1 MEQLEHRVVFGGQVH
16 VLFMEGV
23 QRVGKGPLVCQAGT
37 GMTGLVRPMTPWD
50 PRESIFSASS
60 PMPNIIRI
68 AAALLIDPQGRTLL
82 VRKRGTEA
90 FMQPGGKI
98 DAGETP
104 VQALVRELHEELGL
118 RIDPA
123 QAMHLGQFSAPAA
136 NEPGFEVQAELFR
149 VDSAA
154 AVVPAA
160 EIEEVVWLA
169 ADQAPVMQL
178 APLTRDLILPLYR
191 QALNA
196 PR

>member
-1 MEQLEHRVVFGGQVH
+1 
-16 VLFMEGV
+16 
-23 QRVGKGPLVCQAGT
+23 
-37 GMTGLVRPMTPWD
+37 
-50 PRESIFSASS
+50 
-60 PMPNIIRI
+60 MPNTIRI
-68 AAALLIDPQGRTLL
+68 AAALLIDSQGRTLL
-82 VRKRGTEA
+82 VRKRGTQA

-123 QAMHLGQFSAPAA
+123 QASHLGQFSAPAA
-136 NEPGFEVQAELFR
+136 NEPGFEVQAQLFR
-149 VDSAA
+149 VETD
-154 AVVPAA
+154 AVVTPAA

-169 ADQAPVMQL
+169 PDQAPALAL
-178 APLTRDLILPLYR
+178 APLTRDMILPLYR